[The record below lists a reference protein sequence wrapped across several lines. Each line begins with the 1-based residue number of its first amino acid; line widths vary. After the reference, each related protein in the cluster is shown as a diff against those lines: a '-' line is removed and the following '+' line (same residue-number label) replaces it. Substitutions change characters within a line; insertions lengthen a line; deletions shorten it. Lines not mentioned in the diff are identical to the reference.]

1 MERKMA
7 GKQKAHCACGA
18 VEAELTGEPVLQC
31 YCHCTDCRD
40 WLGAPVHAA
49 TIWPNAQ
56 VRYTK
61 GGENVVT
68 YKRTG
73 KSHRK
78 SCKSCGGAVLIEHPG
93 LGVFDVLAS
102 NIKGFQFAPAFH
114 IFYGERMIDMKD
126 GLAKFIKMP
135 EPMGG
140 DGATM
145 AE

>member
-1 MERKMA
+1 MPEKRI
-7 GKQKAHCACGA
+7 AHCACGA
-18 VEAELTGEPVLQC
+18 VEAELSGESVLQC

-56 VRYTK
+56 VRYAK
-61 GGENVVT
+61 GADNLVT
-68 YKRTG
+68 YKRTD

-78 SCKSCGGAVLIEHPG
+78 SCKSCGGAVLIEHPS

-102 NIKGFQFAPAFH
+102 AIDDFEFKPAFH
-114 IFYGERMIDMKD
+114 IYYGERMIDLKD
-126 GLAKFIKMP
+126 GLPKFQKMP
-135 EPMGG
+135 KDMGG
-140 DGATM
+140 DGEAM